1 MFDAKARAENEE
13 IDWRWEG
20 RWASRETEHDKPWP
34 WPRAEDCARWS
45 GQVEFLQELQAAE
58 ARVGGARPWGKGFD
72 SCRLCGAA
80 LPGLQYEDRRAAVR
94 WIGGIDHY
102 VEAHHVLPSTWFV
115 EYVRHCAEKRS
126 PEQNL

>member
-1 MFDAKARAENEE
+1 MGAEVFDAKARAENEE

-72 SCRLCGAA
+72 SCRLCDRWPRYVKLPTGDDDWACAVGYAGTPNKTCTKARLRSA
-80 LPGLQYEDRRAAVR
+80 LQG
-94 WIGGIDHY
+94 
-102 VEAHHVLPSTWFV
+102 FF
-115 EYVRHCAEKRS
+115 K
-126 PEQNL
+126 N